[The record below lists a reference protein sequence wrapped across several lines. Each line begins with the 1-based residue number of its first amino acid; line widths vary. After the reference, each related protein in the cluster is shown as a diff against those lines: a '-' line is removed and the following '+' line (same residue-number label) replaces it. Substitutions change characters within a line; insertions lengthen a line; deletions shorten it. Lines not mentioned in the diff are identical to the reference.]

1 MVEVIIHIANKKVIN
16 MKEFRAAFNQLKDG
30 KHLVTVK
37 DIRKRSVPQNSYYW
51 AVVVPFV
58 RKGLYDIGFD
68 EVQTD
73 VDAHRLLKKQF
84 IRKQFVNKQTGE
96 VVGFTGSTT
105 ELSIPEMNEYI
116 ERICRWSSEY
126 LGVYIPSPNQEF
138 AEFKEV
144 AGCD

>member
-1 MVEVIIHIANKKVIN
+1 MIEVVIHISNKKVVN
-16 MKEFRAAFNQLKDG
+16 MSEFKAAFNQLKDG
-30 KHLVTVK
+30 KHMVTVK

-51 AVVVPFV
+51 AVVVPAV

-73 VDAHRLLKKQF
+73 QDAHRLLKRQF
-84 IRKQFVNKQTGE
+84 IRRQIVNRQTGE

-105 ELSIPEMNEYI
+105 ELTIPEMNDYI
-116 ERICRWSSEY
+116 ERICKWSAEY
-126 LGVYIPSPNQEF
+126 LGIYIPSPNEEF